1 VLGGMRHPP
10 TLARMRKCADDDAS
24 EHRAVS
30 SPLGRDESDRIAE
43 AMSAF
48 TAPSRV
54 RLLYALVG
62 GERTV
67 DELATAAE
75 VTSTVASQQLRVLR
89 QLGAVAVRRDGRHA
103 HYRLRD
109 HHMADLLS
117 AVRNHAEH
125 DRYPQGRP
133 VDAPTAAGEAPA

>member
-1 VLGGMRHPP
+1 MPHPSAHVP
-10 TLARMRKCADDDAS
+10 VGDPLDPEES
-24 EHRAVS
+24 E
-30 SPLGRDESDRIAE
+30 RIAE

-54 RLLYALVG
+54 RLLYALVD

-67 DELATAAE
+67 DELAVRAA
-75 VTSTVASQQLRVLR
+75 VSATVASQQLRVLR

-109 HHMADLLS
+109 HHMADLLA
-117 AVRNHAEH
+117 AVRHHGEH
-125 DRYPQGRP
+125 DRIEGASEGPEP
-133 VDAPTAAGEAPA
+133 PA

>member
-1 VLGGMRHPP
+1 MPQS
-10 TLARMRKCADDDAS
+10 S
-24 EHRAVS
+24 EHRALS
-30 SPLGRDESDRIAE
+30 APLVREESDRIAE

-62 GERTV
+62 GASTV
-67 DELATAAE
+67 EDLATAAH
-75 VTSTVASQQLRVLR
+75 VSATVASQQLRVLR

-103 HYRLRD
+103 YYRLRD
-109 HHMADLLS
+109 HHMADLLT

-125 DRYPQGRP
+125 DGTPRAVPA
-133 VDAPTAAGEAPA
+133 DTAVADEASA

>member
-1 VLGGMRHPP
+1 MPHP
-10 TLARMRKCADDDAS
+10 S
-24 EHRAVS
+24 EHRSVS
-30 SPLGRDESDRIAE
+30 APLEREESDRIAE

-67 DELATAAE
+67 DELATAAA
-75 VTSTVASQQLRVLR
+75 VSSTVASQQLRVLR

-109 HHMADLLS
+109 HHMADLLT

-125 DRYPQGRP
+125 DHHPRGAAAGP
-133 VDAPTAAGEAPA
+133 VTAAGETSA